1 MSILSEFYS
10 GSKSY
15 LPHLDSGEI
24 CGNSVGDLGSS
35 VSVLGSSVINFS
47 VGDLG
52 NSVRDPDC
60 SVSVLGM
67 QCEQPRQ

>member
-1 MSILSEFYS
+1 MIIDFVLQISGGLIKLSTLSEFYS

-35 VSVLGSSVINFS
+35 V
-47 VGDLG
+47 
-52 NSVRDPDC
+52 C
-60 SVSVLGM
+60 
-67 QCEQPRQ
+67 PRQ